1 MKKSPVALDTSVT
14 SLIRFSQGIL
24 FFAEACKQRA
34 PRHKPAALL
43 ARTSQGSKSSG
54 NEFRAS
60 AASLG
65 CGPHRGVA
73 GAVAYVY
80 PASQFCTKI

>member
-43 ARTSQGSKSSG
+43 ARTPQGPKSSG
-54 NEFRAS
+54 NESRVS
-60 AASLG
+60 AAGLG
-65 CGPHRGVA
+65 CVPLRGVA
-73 GAVAYVY
+73 GFVAYVY
-80 PASQFCTKI
+80 TATQFCTKI